1 MKNPTRKSHK
11 PPYPKKYNSGKTTN
25 KKTRDLKLA
34 PNPKTY
40 SQKNAKTVVKGVDK
54 KKRSRD

>member
-1 MKNPTRKSHK
+1 MKNPTRKYQK
-11 PPYPKKYNSGKTTN
+11 PPYPNRYNSGKTTK

-40 SQKNAKTVVKGVDK
+40 SQKIATIAVKEMDK
-54 KKRSRD
+54 KK